1 MDLAGSEEILNDI
14 LRDILNKMKKK
25 FIE

>member
-25 FIE
+25 FID